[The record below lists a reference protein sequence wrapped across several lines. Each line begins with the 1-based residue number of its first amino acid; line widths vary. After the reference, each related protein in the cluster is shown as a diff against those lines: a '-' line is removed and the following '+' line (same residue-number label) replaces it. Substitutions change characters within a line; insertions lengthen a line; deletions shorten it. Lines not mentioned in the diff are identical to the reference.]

1 MANLLKP
8 NVTLDL
14 KASFFKRFIGKKER
28 FLPNGALTTSEK
40 GGIYIN
46 SLNN

>member
-14 KASFFKRFIGKKER
+14 KASFLKDLLAERKGFFLKGHLGSLKREE
-28 FLPNGALTTSEK
+28 L
-40 GGIYIN
+40 YIN